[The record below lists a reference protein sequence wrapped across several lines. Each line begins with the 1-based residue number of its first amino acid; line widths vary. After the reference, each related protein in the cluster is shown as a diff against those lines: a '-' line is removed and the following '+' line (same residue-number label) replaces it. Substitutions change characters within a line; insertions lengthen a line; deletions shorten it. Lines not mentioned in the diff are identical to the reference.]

1 MKSQVTTKQGDAGET
16 GTLGGERYSK
26 SHPIMECVG
35 SLDELRVQTAMARL
49 CLLQEHPDGDGAI
62 ADFLFWLL
70 HVYFLIGSACSDPH
84 DRHPEY
90 RKGRVSR
97 AYLDKIEAFQ
107 QRIEEETPLPQAFI
121 VSPGTM
127 LAAQF
132 DRACTLA
139 RRLERN
145 LARLKETIPDFDAA
159 DILAFVNRL
168 SDTLYMLARHVEKPA
183 HCTVDYRVLNG
194 E

>member
-1 MKSQVTTKQGDAGET
+1 MKSQVTTKKGDTGET
-16 GTLGGERYSK
+16 GALSGDRYPK

-35 SLDELRVQTAMARL
+35 TLDELRVHTAMARL
-49 CLLQEHPDGDGAI
+49 RIVEEQPEGHREL

-70 HVYFLIGSACSDPH
+70 HVYFLIGSACSDPF

-97 AYLDKIEAFQ
+97 THLDKLEAFQ
-107 QRIEEETPLPQAFI
+107 QRIEEQTPLPHAFI
-121 VSPGTM
+121 VSPRTM
-127 LAAQF
+127 LAAQV
-132 DRACTLA
+132 DLACTTV

-145 LARLKETIPDFDAA
+145 LVRLKEAVPEFDGVG
-159 DILAFVNRL
+159 IFAFVNRL
-168 SDTLYMLARHVEKPA
+168 SDSMYMLARYVERPD
-183 HCTVDYRVLNG
+183 HCTVDYSVLDR

>member
-1 MKSQVTTKQGDAGET
+1 MQSQVTTKQGDTGET
-16 GTLGGERYSK
+16 GTLGGERYPK

-35 SLDELRVQTAMARL
+35 SLDELRVQTAAARL
-49 CLLQEHPDGDGAI
+49 CLLEECPDGDRTI

-70 HVYFLIGSACSDPH
+70 HVYFLIGSACSDPY

-97 AYLDKIEAFQ
+97 AFLGKLEAFQ
-107 QRIEEETPLPQAFI
+107 QRLEAETPLPQAFI

-132 DRACTLA
+132 DQACTLA

-145 LARLKETIPDFDAA
+145 LVRLKEAVPAFDAA

-168 SDTLYMLARHVEKPA
+168 SDTLYMLARHVEKPG
-183 HCTVDYRVLNG
+183 HCTVDYRVLDG

>member
-1 MKSQVTTKQGDAGET
+1 MKSQVTTKQGDRGET

-49 CLLQEHPDGDGAI
+49 RLLEDCPDEDHAI

-84 DRHPEY
+84 ERHPEY
-90 RKGRVSR
+90 QKGRVSR
-97 AYLDKIEAFQ
+97 AFLDKLELFQ
-107 QRIEEETPLPQAFI
+107 QRIEEKTPLPQAFI

-132 DRACTLA
+132 DHACTLA

-145 LARLKETIPDFDAA
+145 LVRLKETIPDFDAA
-159 DILAFVNRL
+159 AILAFVNRL
-168 SDTLYMLARHVEKPA
+168 SDTLFMLARYVEKPA
-183 HCTVDYRVLNG
+183 HCTVDYRVL
-194 E
+194 ERE